1 MGTDIYLKWD
11 NMSKKDHDDQIT
23 GWRIDKG
30 NTGYLR
36 ASIGMIQENEFLR
49 KVFPKWVWEPNNPKC
64 ITCDGM
70 GLSKDFDKK
79 REWKDERNWCSD
91 CKGTCVKDGLDGTR
105 FEFNDEFM
113 KKLSIWS
120 RLYLGHAIMG
130 TPIESLNSEEQQR
143 ANGMMNTVM
152 KAFGGSMDKI
162 EVSEVGD
169 GDIFWKAEFITNIF
183 QFCRLGYEKEKE
195 GLNPRVYIS
204 W

>member
-30 NTGYLR
+30 NTGYIR
-36 ASIGMIQENEFLR
+36 ASIGMIQENELLR
-49 KVFPKWVWEPNNPKC
+49 KVFPEEVWKPNNPKC
-64 ITCDGM
+64 ATCDGG
-70 GLSKDFDKK
+70 GLSEDFDKK
-79 REWKDERNWCSD
+79 RKWDDERNWCSA
-91 CKGTCVKDGLDGTR
+91 CKGTCVKDGLEGLR
-105 FEFNDEFM
+105 FKFNDDFM
-113 KKLSIWS
+113 KKFSIWS

-143 ANGMMNTVM
+143 ANGMMNTVL
-152 KAFGGSMDKI
+152 KAIGGGMTNIDTG
-162 EVSEVGD
+162 EVND

-195 GLNPRVYIS
+195 GLNPRVHIS